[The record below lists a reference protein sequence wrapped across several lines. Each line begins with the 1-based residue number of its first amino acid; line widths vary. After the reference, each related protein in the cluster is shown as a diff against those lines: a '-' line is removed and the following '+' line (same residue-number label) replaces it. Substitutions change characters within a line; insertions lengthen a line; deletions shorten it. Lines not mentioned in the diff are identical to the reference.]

1 MQIIVEI
8 INSHGSG
15 KFYDFLWGT
24 QNELLPLPQSKQ
36 WNLLCRVNYVL
47 LWVQKSSKLLFTYYG
62 EKLSNF
68 DAFIVSFMLVN
79 INTNLNTPEK

>member
-36 WNLLCRVNYVL
+36 
-47 LWVQKSSKLLFTYYG
+47 
-62 EKLSNF
+62 
-68 DAFIVSFMLVN
+68 
-79 INTNLNTPEK
+79 